1 MTKYQKKPVTVEA
14 WKLNR
19 ETSTVNAPAWVRN
32 LYVTEKIFYSRISK
46 SWKISTL
53 EGIIDAND
61 GDYLVLGDHEEEI
74 WSVRHDIFEE
84 TYVKVANTDRISPDD
99 IGNDTHEFLHGGD
112 K

>member
-1 MTKYQKKPVTVEA
+1 MKYQKKPVTVEA

-53 EGIIDAND
+53 EGLVDARD
-61 GDYLVLGDHEEEI
+61 GDYLVLGNHEEEI
-74 WSVRHDIFEE
+74 WPVRHDIFEE
-84 TYVKVANTDRISPDD
+84 TYVKVDDADRLSPDD
-99 IGNDTHEFLHGGD
+99 IGNDIHEFLHGGD